1 MLEIGGQES
10 LLFLYDG
17 ILLVFRGALDIIE
30 LKTIGELIKIMSN
43 KPKSDQVIQ
52 KFNQTTSKRIEPPR
66 VPRPPRP
73 KNK

>member
-1 MLEIGGQES
+1 M
-10 LLFLYDG
+10 
-17 ILLVFRGALDIIE
+17 
-30 LKTIGELIKIMSN
+30 IGESIKIMSN